1 MNRILTYLYIFTFL
15 LFSFSASAVTPA
27 EKIMLEYE
35 DSQGA
40 SFIEAKGISMRIAR
54 VMIRKTPAAP
64 VADKITEVSVLKL
77 ENADDS
83 TKSDFHKNLE
93 ATLKQYTYVGKSK
106 AANNDVV
113 DVYISL
119 PENDLVY
126 EMVIFNY
133 EKCTLNSLRGQ
144 IPVSL
149 LMSMQKQI
157 L

>member
-1 MNRILTYLYIFTFL
+1 MNRILTYLYIFTFF

-40 SFIEAKGISMRIAR
+40 SYIEAKGMSMRIAR

-93 ATLKQYTYVGKSK
+93 ATLKQYTYG
-106 AANNDVV
+106 
-113 DVYISL
+113 YL
-119 PENDLVY
+119 QL
-126 EMVIFNY
+126 
-133 EKCTLNSLRGQ
+133 
-144 IPVSL
+144 
-149 LMSMQKQI
+149 
-157 L
+157 